1 MRAAIQFPPISPEI
15 FSIELFGF
23 DFALRWYAMAY
34 IIGILIG
41 WRLALMAVKA
51 ARLWPDNASPMK
63 PAQVEDLLTS
73 VILGV
78 IVGGRL
84 GYVVFYQPAY
94 YLAHPLEALMI
105 WQGGMSFH
113 GGLLGVIAA
122 GLYFCARTGISKLHT
137 ADMMALAVA
146 PALFLGRVSNFVNSE
161 LWGRPTDLPWG
172 VIFPDRAA
180 QACGPFIDICARH
193 PSQLYEAILEGLLL
207 GTFILW
213 LVWRRDAL
221 KKPGIIMGTFFAGYG
236 IGRFL
241 VEFARQPDA
250 QFITLENPLGLVLQT
265 GGYGF
270 TMGQL
275 LSIPMILIGIWFI
288 IRARKA

>member
-1 MRAAIQFPPISPEI
+1 
-15 FSIELFGF
+15 
-23 DFALRWYAMAY
+23 MAY

>member
-1 MRAAIQFPPISPEI
+1 MRAVIQFPPISPEI

-275 LSIPMILIGIWFI
+275 LSIPMILIGVWFI